1 MKTWRR
7 DLLRLAAVFHSP
19 RRTFAEIGE
28 TPGVAAVAAGLL
40 LCMAVG
46 TAVSVIAAEGPIGSQ
61 EATSYLLQPLL
72 AIGWP
77 FVAAALYLFVFD
89 LFGAE
94 ARYRVILSVALH
106 AMWFVLVVDLVLG
119 LAQQLTVGENS
130 FGVNELLISSF
141 GIDASLA
148 RELGFM
154 LNPLEIGRLVLMGL
168 GFAIALQIARWMSFA
183 VVFAGWFG
191 FHALPLIRFLLF

>member
-1 MKTWRR
+1 MTPPYLR
-7 DLLRLAAVFHSP
+7 DLRRLLAIFHSP
-19 RRTFAEIGE
+19 KRTFAEIGE
-28 TPGVAAVAAGLL
+28 TPGVAVLVAALLLLLAVASASGGNPAGGSG
-40 LCMAVG
+40 V
-46 TAVSVIAAEGPIGSQ
+46 TAAFVVPV
-61 EATSYLLQPLL
+61 LV

-77 FVAAALYLFVFD
+77 VVVSGLYLFVFD

-94 ARYRVILSVALH
+94 ARYRVILSVTLH

-119 LAQQLTVGENS
+119 LAGQLIVGGNS
-130 FGVNELLISSF
+130 FGVSEMLISSF
-141 GIDASLA
+141 GVDAALA

-154 LNPLEIGRLVLMGL
+154 LDPLEIGRLLLMWL
-168 GFAIALQIARWMSFA
+168 GFAIALGIARWMCFA

>member
-1 MKTWRR
+1 MASASGGNPAGGSGVT
-7 DLLRLAAVFHSP
+7 AAFLVP
-19 RRTFAEIGE
+19 AL
-28 TPGVAAVAAGLL
+28 V
-40 LCMAVG
+40 
-46 TAVSVIAAEGPIGSQ
+46 
-61 EATSYLLQPLL
+61 

-77 FVAAALYLFVFD
+77 FVVSGLYLFVFD

-119 LAQQLTVGENS
+119 LAGQLVVDGNS
-130 FGVNELLISSF
+130 FGVRERLISSF
-141 GIDASLA
+141 GVDAALA

-154 LNPLEIGRLVLMGL
+154 LDPLEIGRLLLMGL
-168 GFAIALQIARWMSFA
+168 GFAIALGIARWMCFA

-191 FHALPLIRFLLF
+191 FHALPLIRFLFF